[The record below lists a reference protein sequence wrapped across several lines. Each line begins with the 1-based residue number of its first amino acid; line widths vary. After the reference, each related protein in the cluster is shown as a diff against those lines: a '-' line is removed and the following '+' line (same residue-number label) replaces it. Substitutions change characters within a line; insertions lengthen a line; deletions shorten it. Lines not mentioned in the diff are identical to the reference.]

1 METSTNG
8 ELKNHGYT
16 CVPHPEPFSLLPPH
30 IIPLGHPS
38 SPAPSILYHASEP
51 GLAIHFTYDN

>member
-30 IIPLGHPS
+30 TIPLGRPN
-38 SPAPSILYHASEP
+38 LWR
-51 GLAIHFTYDN
+51 IHFDIWQI